1 MVAGL
6 GVFDGRRLFLLIRT
20 ACLRTPAWRP
30 VDDIIAAL
38 MNTSEISQ
46 RANRGLLR
54 LALRPDDLLL
64 DRTYRRLWS
73 SILISSFG
81 AQVTL
86 LALPLTAAVLLQA
99 SPTQMGVLTAMEIV
113 PFALLSL
120 PPGGWLERGRELHGS
135 VVGELMVAA
144 AGNGR

>member
-1 MVAGL
+1 MDPHG
-6 GVFDGRRLFLLIRT
+6 
-20 ACLRTPAWRP
+20 PP
-30 VDDIIAAL
+30 VDVIIAAL
-38 MNTSEISQ
+38 MNTNTNTDTSDYSP
-46 RANRGLLR
+46 RAGRALLR

-64 DRTYRRLWS
+64 DRTYPRLWS

-99 SPTQMGVLTAMEIV
+99 SPTQMGLLTAMEIL

-120 PPGGWLERGRELHGS
+120 PSGVWLDRVRKLP
-135 VVGELMVAA
+135 VYVLGEVLIAA
-144 AGNGR
+144 